1 VKPPAGERA
10 AIALLARLL
19 RAAPPGHGVELGI
32 GDDAA
37 VLRAGAERWVWTI
50 DACIEG
56 VHFDLR
62 YLDLVDVGY
71 RSLMAAASDLAAMG
85 AAPIGALAE
94 LGLPKA
100 ATPRAVRAIGRGQ
113 ALAAKAIGCP
123 VIGGNLSRSTEI
135 SVVTTVIGRAK
146 RPLLRRGARAGDD
159 LYLVGEV
166 GLAAFGLE
174 LLRRQRRVQS
184 ASERSA
190 IAAWRR
196 PLARIRDGLGLARS
210 AHAAIDVS
218 DGLAGDAEHVARAS
232 GVRLVLEASALEALL
247 GSAMTRAM
255 RHRGLD
261 PLGLALAG
269 GEDYALLIA
278 ARRAPKRSTRIGR
291 VERGRGVVIEH
302 ADGTRARWT
311 GGGFDHLR

>member
-1 VKPPAGERA
+1 MKPPAGERA

-113 ALAAKAIGCP
+113 ALAANAIGCP
-123 VIGGNLSRSTEI
+123 VIGGILSRSTEI

-174 LLRRQRRVQS
+174 LLRRQRRAQS
-184 ASERSA
+184 ASGGARLRPGGGRSHGSGTGSA
-190 IAAWRR
+190 SRVPPTRPSTCPTGSRATPSTSRARAASASCSKLLRWRR
-196 PLARIRDGLGLARS
+196 CS
-210 AHAAIDVS
+210 
-218 DGLAGDAEHVARAS
+218 
-232 GVRLVLEASALEALL
+232 VR
-247 GSAMTRAM
+247 
-255 RHRGLD
+255 
-261 PLGLALAG
+261 P
-269 GEDYALLIA
+269 
-278 ARRAPKRSTRIGR
+278 
-291 VERGRGVVIEH
+291 
-302 ADGTRARWT
+302 
-311 GGGFDHLR
+311 